1 MEPSERAAQWVLW
14 SIQGIGPQTLTHV
27 VEQGGAARLWNL
39 GGRERAELLDAAPAG
54 TSATRRVEHQIQNGA
69 SPEALYRTELER
81 LPEGGRIVHRED
93 PAYPARLEA
102 LDDPP
107 VFLYVVGP
115 QGFWEADKTLA
126 VVGSRS
132 VGVDDVRKTRTIVST
147 LAEAGLL
154 IVSGGALGVD
164 AAAHEASLK
173 AGRPTI
179 SVLPGG
185 VDHPT
190 PRRNASTFKKI
201 AQAGW
206 LVSEYPLGTTARP
219 HHFPRRNRLIAA
231 LGDAT
236 FVVRGDLDSGTLL
249 TATASRAIDRP
260 LCALAGGLDET
271 LAAGCLQLI
280 VEGAQAVRG
289 PHDILAWMDV
299 PAESARQGASAM
311 EVSSLPDGLSEAA
324 RRLAEQCR
332 SVAEDEEEESVR
344 VDAIRDRYDWTAAA
358 LQSTFLELELHG
370 VVEKIPG
377 ALAYHV
383 DTRAGGV

>member
-1 MEPSERAAQWVLW
+1 MRPSERAAQWVLW
-14 SIQGIGPQTLTHV
+14 SIQGVGPKTLTHLD
-27 VEQGGAARLWNL
+27 EHGGASRLWSL

-54 TSATRRVEHQIQNGA
+54 TAATRRVEHQIQNGA
-69 SPEALYRTELER
+69 SPEALYRAELER

-107 VFLYVVGP
+107 TFLYVVGP

-132 VGVDDVRKTRTIVST
+132 VGVDDVRLTRSIVSN

-164 AAAHEASLK
+164 AAAHRACLE
-173 AGRPTI
+173 AGRSTI

-190 PRRNASTFKKI
+190 PRRNAATFERI
-201 AQAGW
+201 GQAGW

-249 TATASRAIDRP
+249 TAKASVSIDRP
-260 LCALAGGLDET
+260 LCALIGGLDEK

-280 VEGAQAVRG
+280 VDGAQAVRG

-299 PAESARQGASAM
+299 APDSSEQVSPGM
-311 EVSSLPDGLSEAA
+311 EISSLPEGLSEAA
-324 RRLAEQCR
+324 QRLAEQCR
-332 SVAEDEEEESVR
+332 MVAEDADKRSVR
-344 VDAIRDRYDWTAAA
+344 VDAIRERYDWSSAA

-383 DTRAGGV
+383 DTHAGGV